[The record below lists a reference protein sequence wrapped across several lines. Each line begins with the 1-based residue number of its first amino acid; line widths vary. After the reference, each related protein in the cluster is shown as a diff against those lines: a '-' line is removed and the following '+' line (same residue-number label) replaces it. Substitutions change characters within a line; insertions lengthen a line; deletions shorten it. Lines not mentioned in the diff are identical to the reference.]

1 MMGLWCALSGA
12 FAQGGH
18 VVSGTITDKTD
29 RSTLPGAA
37 VALVLEADTMQ
48 RRSTVS
54 GMDGDYRFTAVLPGR
69 YTVRVSFVG
78 YAPAQRSIV
87 VQGDLPAADV
97 VLEPGTTMLQAF
109 DNVAVMQRAEQK
121 GDTTIFNAAAFK
133 VNPDAS
139 AEDLVTKMPGITND
153 GGTIKAQGEAVK
165 RVLVDGEE
173 FFGDDANIALK
184 NLPAEIIDKVQVF
197 DRQSDQAQFTGFD
210 DGNREKTLN
219 IVTKAGRN
227 QGFFGKAMVGYG
239 TDDRYMASAALNW
252 FKGTHRL
259 SFVGQTNNIN
269 QQNFSMQDLVGLTS
283 SGGGGG
289 GGRGGMR
296 EAGNF
301 MVGTQ
306 PGINTTS
313 SAGLNY
319 SNKFSKDTKLT
330 GSYFFNQQNSLNTNL
345 TDRTTYLSDTAAQYT
360 RGSSERSGTNQNHR
374 FTFRLEHS
382 FDSANSIVL
391 NPRIGLQRNTTTS
404 LSDAR
409 VTDDEGLLLSSSD
422 NVQRNTR
429 EGFDLSNSLLF
440 RHKFAAKG
448 RTFSAN
454 LTTALSDQDS
464 RGSLFAD
471 NMFLTDTV
479 STRHLDQRS
488 AGENRTQ
495 RHGLELSY
503 TEPVGAK
510 GQLQFNVAPAL
521 QISDADKATFD
532 RGADTGEETLNAR
545 LSNRADNTIRTVRG
559 GIGYRI
565 RGEKLSFNA
574 GVDGLG
580 TAMHS
585 EQTYP
590 YVVTV
595 ERDFV
600 NVLPNAMLM
609 CKPDKGTRL
618 RVNYRTNTR
627 TPSITQLQDVVDNS
641 DPLKLTTG
649 NLALEQG
656 YQHTLSLNFN
666 TIDSTKTRP
675 FFAMMALTA
684 EEDRISDV
692 TYAPAQDSVLAD
704 GSLLARGA
712 QLTRPTNLDGYR
724 SGRFLTNYTLPVT
737 ALRSNLSLNGG
748 GSVERLPG
756 AVNDVRSFTWN
767 TNWNAGVNLS
777 SSMST
782 HVDFNVGYTANFNT
796 ARSELRS
803 SLDNDYYQG
812 RLTGRLVLSGW
823 KGWVLEN
830 QVNYDQYVG
839 LGAGF
844 DQDALVWNAALGH
857 KFLKNDALEL
867 RLTAYDLL
875 NRNVSVGREVSDTF
889 IQNTVTN
896 MLQRYFMLTLT
907 FNLRAF
913 KGVAED
919 KLELPP
925 GMPPGGRPVGPPPGD
940 GPR

>member
-1 MMGLWCALSGA
+1 MGLWCVLSGV

-18 VVSGTITDKTD
+18 VVSGTITDKAD
-29 RSTLPGAA
+29 RGTLPGAA
-37 VALVLEADTMQ
+37 VSLLLEADTAQ

-69 YTVRVSFVG
+69 YLVRASFVG
-78 YAPAQRSIV
+78 YAPLQRKID
-87 VQGDLPAADV
+87 VQGDLPDTDL
-97 VLEPGTTMLQAF
+97 VLEAGTTLLQAF

-153 GGTIKAQGEAVK
+153 GGTIKAQGETVK

-259 SFVGQTNNIN
+259 SLVGQTNNIN

-289 GGRGGMR
+289 RGGMR

-301 MVGTQ
+301 LVGTQ
-306 PGINTTS
+306 PGINTTGS
-313 SAGLNY
+313 VGLNY
-319 SNKFSKDTKLT
+319 SNKFNKDTKLS
-330 GSYFFNQQNSLNTNL
+330 GSYFFNQQNSLNTNI
-345 TDRTTYLSDTAAQYT
+345 TDRTTYLSDTSAQYT
-360 RGSSERSGTNQNHR
+360 RGSSERRGTNQNHR
-374 FTFRLEHS
+374 FTFRLEHR

-391 NPRIGLQRNTTTS
+391 NPRIGLQRNNTS
-404 LSDAR
+404 SRSDAR

-422 NVQRNTR
+422 NDRQSTR
-429 EGFDLSNSLLF
+429 EGLDLSNSLLF

-448 RTFSAN
+448 RTFSAD
-454 LTTALSDQDS
+454 LTTSLSDQDS
-464 RGSLFAD
+464 RGGLIAD
-471 NMFLTDTV
+471 NMYLTDTA
-479 STRHLDQRS
+479 SSGRLDQRS
-488 AGENRTQ
+488 VGENLTQ
-495 RHGLELSY
+495 RHGLELRY

-510 GQLQFNVAPAL
+510 GQLQFNAVPAV
-521 QISDADKATFD
+521 QISGADKSTFD
-532 RGADTGEETLNAR
+532 RDADTGEETLNAR
-545 LSNRADNTIRTVRG
+545 LSNRADNTIRTLRA

-574 GVDGLG
+574 GLDGLG

-609 CKPDKGTRL
+609 YKPDKGTRL

-656 YQHTLSLNFN
+656 YQYTLSLNFN

-925 GMPPGGRPVGPPPGD
+925 GMPPGGRPAGPPPGD